1 MLYGI
6 LADSENS
13 FRLATAAVEYYEEHY
28 KKTDYIGSMEAELRD
43 TQKALDNLVKA
54 IEMGIFS
61 ETTQNRLTE
70 LEARKRGLQD
80 AIEAERVRSE
90 LMQDAHSI
98 EAYFKRYSEP
108 DMFDDDIRDE
118 VLEYFV
124 DKIFV
129 YDDRII
135 VTGPYFEGIAEQVSF
150 EELADD
156 SIEFDSFAV
165 GSTHYAKSGL
175 SWVRIFY
182 APHTCFAHSLHRFS
196 EQVRMNGL
204 MSAPL
209 WRYLRRI

>member
-1 MLYGI
+1 MIEKAVLSVLYDI

-28 KKTDYIGSMEAELRD
+28 KKTDYIGSMEAELKD

-61 ETTQNRLTE
+61 ETTQKRLME

-80 AIEAERVRSE
+80 AIEAERARSE

-98 EAYFKRYSEP
+98 EAYFKRYSDP
-108 DMFDDDIRDE
+108 DMFDDNIRDE

-156 SIEFDSFAV
+156 TIEFDSFAV
-165 GSTHYAKSGL
+165 ASIRKTAGNDFDFLLFSLLYS
-175 SWVRIFY
+175 IFI
-182 APHTCFAHSLHRFS
+182 RK
-196 EQVRMNGL
+196 
-204 MSAPL
+204 
-209 WRYLRRI
+209 

>member
-1 MLYGI
+1 MTAVMI
-6 LADSENS
+6 LSGHFYFERRFQD
-13 FRLATAAVEYYEEHY
+13 
-28 KKTDYIGSMEAELRD
+28 K
-43 TQKALDNLVKA
+43 
-54 IEMGIFS
+54 
-61 ETTQNRLTE
+61 RLTE

-80 AIEAERVRSE
+80 AIEAERARSE

-98 EAYFKRYSEP
+98 EAYFKRYSDP

-156 SIEFDSFAV
+156 TIEFDSFAV
-165 GSTHYAKSGL
+165 GSTKRSLLELFGLKKSD
-175 SWVRIFY
+175 SF
-182 APHTCFAHSLHRFS
+182 
-196 EQVRMNGL
+196 E
-204 MSAPL
+204 
-209 WRYLRRI
+209 